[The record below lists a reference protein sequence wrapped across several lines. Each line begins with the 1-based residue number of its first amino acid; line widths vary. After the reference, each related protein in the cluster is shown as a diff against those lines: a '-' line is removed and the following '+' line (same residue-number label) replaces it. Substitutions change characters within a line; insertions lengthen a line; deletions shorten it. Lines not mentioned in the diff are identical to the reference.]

1 MTLLRVNSG
10 LHRQVFETDHWGN
23 TVYPDKAKTINVCV
37 SNELI
42 LTDGRMPFLVVVKIK
57 KSQLQAGDDAD
68 AIAIN
73 WLKHS
78 LPSFLAAAHYWDF
91 FKHTWIDG
99 DASGPDSEK
108 FKSLEIDIT
117 LNERTAKQ
125 LSEAVTHLSLAR
137 TAFDSAK
144 KRLAEFVAH
153 NTPLGFEH
161 SVSEARPLFN
171 SVERTLSAAADIGG
185 YSPRDARSAWS
196 DYQELSRRKME
207 NNHNYQCALSSLRQ
221 FVYGVNFPTYW
232 GKRPD
237 I

>member
-42 LTDGRMPFLVVVKIK
+42 LPDSRMPFLVVVKVK
-57 KSQLQAGDDAD
+57 KSLLQAGDDAD

-78 LPSFLAAAHYWDF
+78 FPSLFAAAHSWDF
-91 FKHTWIDG
+91 FRLTWVDG
-99 DASGPDSEK
+99 DTSGPDSDK
-108 FKSLEIDIT
+108 FKPFEIDIN
-117 LNERTAKQ
+117 LNEKTAKQ

-137 TAFDSAK
+137 KAFGDAK
-144 KRLAEFVAH
+144 ERLAELVTH
-153 NTPLGFEH
+153 NTPLGFER
-161 SVSEARPLFN
+161 SILEARPLFDF
-171 SVERTLSAAADIGG
+171 VERTLSASADIGG
-185 YSPRDARSAWS
+185 YSPREARSAWEN
-196 DYQELSRRKME
+196 YQELSRRKTE
-207 NNHNYQCALSSLRQ
+207 NNHNYQCALSTLRR

-232 GKRPD
+232 GKQPD